1 MFDELIKTKFHSL
14 SVDGKIGERATS
26 LRGRAQ
32 VSFNFYYLKWQ
43 DIVEAFT
50 SYVQQ
55 RQSDSIQLISI
66 NPNTLAFIQD
76 MKRTTENQVFV
87 IPTKVTILQ
96 GYDFQKDIKGII
108 PAIKE
113 AIAGKPL
120 EEARK
125 IILQYSEIASVKIDL
140 SLMQGK
146 EIPTVK
152 SRIKVKIEL

>member
-108 PAIKE
+108 P
-113 AIAGKPL
+113 GKPL

-125 IILQYSEIASVKIDL
+125 IILQYSEIASAKIDL

>member
-55 RQSDSIQLISI
+55 RQSDSIQLIGI

-125 IILQYSEIASVKIDL
+125 IILQYSEIASAKIDL